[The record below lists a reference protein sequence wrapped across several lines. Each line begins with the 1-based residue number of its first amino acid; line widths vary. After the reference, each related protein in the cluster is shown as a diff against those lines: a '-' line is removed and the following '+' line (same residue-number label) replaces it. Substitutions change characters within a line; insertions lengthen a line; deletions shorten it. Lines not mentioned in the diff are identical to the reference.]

1 MELSKQVTNFIKT
14 FRGLIREY
22 KFDALYEEAYN
33 IFISNTYFIG
43 ELTDAFL
50 ESGIDPVEYFHDE
63 VPSNYLHGSKIKTYS
78 MPDRIEWIG
87 QDAFAHNRYLKEIK
101 LSKNLRYIGD
111 GAFTN
116 CMMLDVDLTQCPNLR
131 TIGLNAFEGCM
142 FTSVIIPESVTTI
155 EASAFR
161 GCSELES
168 VTILSEET
176 VIEKYAFFAVPLTCV
191 FKCKKGSKAEQYAK
205 SNGFNVE
212 YI

>member
-1 MELSKQVTNFIKT
+1 MELSKQVINFIKT
-14 FRGLIREY
+14 FRGLIRDY

-50 ESGIDPVEYFHDE
+50 ASGIDPVGYFHNE
-63 VPSNYLHGSKIKTYS
+63 IPFNYLHGSKIKTYS

-87 QDAFAHNRYLKEIK
+87 QESFIHCKDLRKIK

-111 GAFTN
+111 GAFQN
-116 CMMLDVDLTQCPNLR
+116 CMMLDVDLTQSPNLR
-131 TIGLNAFEGCM
+131 TIGLHAFDSCM
-142 FTSVIIPESVTTI
+142 FTSVVIPESVTTI

-161 GCSELES
+161 ECSELES
-168 VTILSEET
+168 VTILGKDT
-176 VIEKYAFFAVPLTCV
+176 VIEKYAFFAVPLSCM
-191 FKCKKGSKAEQYAK
+191 FRCKKDSKAEQYAK
-205 SNGFNVE
+205 SNGFKVE